1 MLQKLFLSTTR
12 LPWELSWVSVKDLA
26 FLIQYHLLR
35 VFHSIFDMKVTM
47 SLLERLEIWTWP
59 NAQWV
64 ELTIFVSN
72 KTTKYIELAS
82 ATPNLMTN
90 FSEKAKIFNKFLS
103 KQCEP
108 LSMVFSRN
116 PIKML
121 KVTSASIIKS
131 FITAFQNCL
140 KPESVSDDW

>member
-1 MLQKLFLSTTR
+1 MLHKLFLSTTR
-12 LPWELSWVSVKDLA
+12 LPWESSWVTVKGLA
-26 FLIQYHLLR
+26 LLIQYHLLR

-47 SLLERLEIWTWP
+47 SFLERLEIWTWP
-59 NAQWV
+59 NAPWV

-72 KTTKYIELAS
+72 KTTKSIELAF

>member
-47 SLLERLEIWTWP
+47 SFLERLEIWTWP
-59 NAQWV
+59 NAPWV

-72 KTTKYIELAS
+72 KTTKSIELAF

-90 FSEKAKIFNKFLS
+90 FSEKAKIFNKFLD

-108 LSMVFSRN
+108 LLMVFSRN

-121 KVTSASIIKS
+121 KATSASIIKS

>member
-1 MLQKLFLSTTR
+1 MLHKLFLSTTR
-12 LPWELSWVSVKDLA
+12 LPWESSWVTVKDLA
-26 FLIQYHLLR
+26 LLSQYHLLR

-72 KTTKYIELAS
+72 KTTKSIELAS

-103 KQCEP
+103 KLCEP

-121 KVTSASIIKS
+121 KATSASII
-131 FITAFQNCL
+131 NH
-140 KPESVSDDW
+140 

>member
-1 MLQKLFLSTTR
+1 MLHKLFLSTTR
-12 LPWELSWVSVKDLA
+12 LPWESSWVTVKGLA
-26 FLIQYHLLR
+26 LLIQYHLLR

-72 KTTKYIELAS
+72 KTTKSIELAS
-82 ATPNLMTN
+82 ATPKLMTN
-90 FSEKAKIFNKFLS
+90 FSEKAKIFNKFLD

-108 LSMVFSRN
+108 LLMVFSRN

-121 KVTSASIIKS
+121 KATSASIIKS

>member
-1 MLQKLFLSTTR
+1 MLHKLFLSTTR
-12 LPWELSWVSVKDLA
+12 LPWESSWVTVKDLA
-26 FLIQYHLLR
+26 LLIQYHLLR

-90 FSEKAKIFNKFLS
+90 FSEKAKIFNKFLGN
-103 KQCEP
+103 QCEP

-121 KVTSASIIKS
+121 KATSASIIKS

>member
-1 MLQKLFLSTTR
+1 MLHKLFLSTTR
-12 LPWELSWVSVKDLA
+12 LPWESSWVTVKDLA
-26 FLIQYHLLR
+26 LLIQYHLLR

-47 SLLERLEIWTWP
+47 SFLERLEIWTWP
-59 NAQWV
+59 NAPWV

-72 KTTKYIELAS
+72 KTTKSIELAS

>member
-1 MLQKLFLSTTR
+1 MLHKLFLSTTR
-12 LPWELSWVSVKDLA
+12 LPWESSWVTVKGLA
-26 FLIQYHLLR
+26 LLIQYHLLR

-72 KTTKYIELAS
+72 KTTKSIELAF

-90 FSEKAKIFNKFLS
+90 FSEKAKIFNKFLD

-108 LSMVFSRN
+108 LLMVFSRN

-121 KVTSASIIKS
+121 KATSASIIKS

>member
-1 MLQKLFLSTTR
+1 MLHKLFLSTTR
-12 LPWELSWVSVKDLA
+12 LPWESSWVTVKGLA
-26 FLIQYHLLR
+26 LLIQYHLLR

-64 ELTIFVSN
+64 KLTIFVSN
-72 KTTKYIELAS
+72 KTTKSIELAS
-82 ATPNLMTN
+82 TTPNLMTN
-90 FSEKAKIFNKFLS
+90 FSEKAKIFNKFLD

-108 LSMVFSRN
+108 LLMVFSRN

-121 KVTSASIIKS
+121 KATSASIIKS

>member
-1 MLQKLFLSTTR
+1 MLHKLFLSTTR
-12 LPWELSWVSVKDLA
+12 LPWESSWVTVKGLA
-26 FLIQYHLLR
+26 LLIQYHLLR

-47 SLLERLEIWTWP
+47 SFLERLEIWTWP
-59 NAQWV
+59 NAPWV

-72 KTTKYIELAS
+72 KTTKSIELAS

-90 FSEKAKIFNKFLS
+90 FSEKAKIFNKFLD

-108 LSMVFSRN
+108 LLMVFSRN

-121 KVTSASIIKS
+121 KATSASIIKS